1 MNRPD
6 IRPLKLAAAIA
17 SQNEVNRLVNEFA
30 PKLRQAM
37 RSFIG
42 KKVINADGSR
52 TKAVGKALEGILP
65 EITTKFHYWRSS
77 DLQYVFYIN
86 TFYAYPG
93 ETHGSSIQK
102 AAAFHIGKISN
113 TNILESV
120 EEKDPQLKTDY
131 KAEDILKLREEHRA
145 AEKALDEIRSKL
157 SHFGTFD
164 N

>member
-1 MNRPD
+1 MNHQD
-6 IRPLKLAAAIA
+6 IRPLKLAAAIT
-17 SQNEVNRLVNEFA
+17 SQNEVNRCVNEFA

-52 TKAVGKALEGILP
+52 TEAVEKALDGILP
-65 EITTKFHYWRSS
+65 AVTAKFQHQRMP
-77 DLQYVFYIN
+77 DLQYIFYVD

-93 ETHGSSIQK
+93 ETYGSSIRK
-102 AAAFHIGKISN
+102 SASFYIGKVSI

-131 KAEDILKLREEHRA
+131 KAEDILKLREEQRA

-157 SHFGTFD
+157 GHFGTFD